1 MLRIAGRD
9 CEYVLTAER
18 DLPKEEQTVFVLRE
32 LNAVERKA
40 LDYDQ
45 PGSPFR
51 LKKEQLEGGAKGE
64 MVLVYDIPQSD
75 DPATTRRNNEALA
88 AHRKAYAGYLVE
100 VFRRGVREVRNLT
113 DGQGKAI
120 TLSLF
125 DSEGQRIKQVR
136 CDIRPLKANLAK
148 MKELGVS
155 GRLYALV
162 AKVEPDPRVKRYE
175 ITTTR
180 Y

>member
-120 TLSLF
+120 TLSGPEAAEAIREPEVFEEIFRALTEHNTL
-125 DSEGQRIKQVR
+125 SETDRK
-136 CDIRPLKANLAK
+136 N
-148 MKELGVS
+148 
-155 GRLYALV
+155 
-162 AKVEPDPRVKRYE
+162 
-175 ITTTR
+175 
-180 Y
+180 